1 MKIVK
6 RIKNQKGMTIAYMI
20 DNDGIISRYTADDT
34 YNLSNLITN
43 AVLVGKSKNDFY
55 FRGKDGVKIDTV
67 VEYNKQLPKKLDKD
81 RYIKE
86 KELSKENY
94 YGESYIKI
102 CRQIR
107 LLADKNMLDIDTEPH
122 ISNDG
127 NNIELFKLIEA
138 CDIDLRTFIQMYLS
152 NIQPYSLSPFQGKK
166 SDSLDSQIWLSDA
179 GYGIQFLIK
188 LNLTN
193 KRQPMVVSF
202 HESNVNH
209 HYRPGKKKFS
219 DKLCAVFIYNVK
231 EGAISDYNVFYTVQ
245 RGFVQLNLE
254 SETAYVHNDIALVS
268 FSDIE
273 SQFDKV
279 IQNIMHTLQTN
290 YNGKRGAILVN
301 NLQSSDFSFMSLG
314 YATANNLCFL
324 IDLFAQ
330 HTDSKDRMIIVEITY
345 KLLSETTAERLKQLK
360 EALKPRYLNTSNVL
374 YKKIEDF

>member
-1 MKIVK
+1 M
-6 RIKNQKGMTIAYMI
+6 
-20 DNDGIISRYTADDT
+20 
-34 YNLSNLITN
+34 
-43 AVLVGKSKNDFY
+43 
-55 FRGKDGVKIDTV
+55 
-67 VEYNKQLPKKLDKD
+67 
-81 RYIKE
+81 
-86 KELSKENY
+86 
-94 YGESYIKI
+94 
-102 CRQIR
+102 
-107 LLADKNMLDIDTEPH
+107 
-122 ISNDG
+122 
-127 NNIELFKLIEA
+127 
-138 CDIDLRTFIQMYLS
+138 
-152 NIQPYSLSPFQGKK
+152 
-166 SDSLDSQIWLSDA
+166 
-179 GYGIQFLIK
+179 
-188 LNLTN
+188 
-193 KRQPMVVSF
+193 
-202 HESNVNH
+202 
-209 HYRPGKKKFS
+209 
-219 DKLCAVFIYNVK
+219 FIYNVK

-279 IQNIMHTLQTN
+279 IQNIMNTLQTN